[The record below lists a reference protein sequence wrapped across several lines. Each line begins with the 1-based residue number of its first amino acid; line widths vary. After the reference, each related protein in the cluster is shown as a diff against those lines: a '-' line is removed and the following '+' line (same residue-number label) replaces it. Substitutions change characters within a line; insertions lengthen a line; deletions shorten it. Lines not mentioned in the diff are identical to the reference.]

1 MAPLIIDSHIVLPAH
16 ELSFDACRSSGPGGQ
31 NVNKVESKVSLK
43 FELEKSGALSD
54 DVKRR
59 LAELVAVNSE
69 GQIIIR
75 SQRTRDQSRN
85 LEDAR
90 ERLRLWVLAALAPET
105 PRIPTRTPKRAKR
118 RRLDDKRR
126 LSEKKARRRISD

>member
-1 MAPLIIDSHIVLPAH
+1 MAPLIIDSRIVLPAH

-31 NVNKVESKVSLK
+31 NVNKVESKVSLR
-43 FELEKSGALSD
+43 FEFRESEALS
-54 DVKRR
+54 VPIKER
-59 LAELVAVNSE
+59 LARLVDVNAE
-69 GQIIIR
+69 GQIVIR
-75 SQRTRDQSRN
+75 SQKTRDQSRN

-90 ERLRLWVLAALAPET
+90 ERLRLLVLAALVPET

-126 LSEKKARRRISD
+126 LSEKKALRRVSD